1 VTPLSS
7 VDWLDVSGAG
17 AVVLAVG
24 PNANCEPFHR
34 RQRQSR
40 DVSASRAKEQSM
52 KRPMTKI
59 ANVAPNA
66 DDAMRPLRDDELD
79 AVNGGSQAVGESAA
93 AHSSVKANT
102 TNTNTGYYWW
112 TGPGFNMGVIG

>member
-1 VTPLSS
+1 
-7 VDWLDVSGAG
+7 
-17 AVVLAVG
+17 
-24 PNANCEPFHR
+24 
-34 RQRQSR
+34 
-40 DVSASRAKEQSM
+40 M